1 MDRKKAIGLF
11 SGGLDS
17 WLAVLLIKRQDFD
30 TYALH
35 FVSPYFGYSEEKLK
49 QIEKRLNNKGINL
62 LVHKFGQDYI
72 EDVIKRPKHG
82 TGSAVNACVDCH
94 RYMLQMAK
102 KKMEELSA
110 EFVFSGEVLAQRP
123 MSQRKEALNMVEK
136 ESGLRGYLVRPLSAK
151 LLKPTI
157 PEENGILNREM
168 LMDISGR
175 GRKRQVELARELG
188 LTEYPQP
195 AGGCKFTDPNITKRF
210 NMMMGIN
217 KNLTWT
223 ELELLKF
230 GRHFYLGDNFY
241 FVTARDETEVNK
253 LYTYSKLGVIVEP
266 KEMPGST
273 GLLINYKDQAS
284 ENINNNSNIDEKL
297 KMAGQIIA
305 RYTKGCQDG
314 TEVEMIYVKDGK
326 TIVELNVSSVN
337 EIELK
342 EFFL

>member
-1 MDRKKAIGLF
+1 MSKKKAIGLF

-17 WLAVLLIKRQDFD
+17 WLSVLLIKRQDFD

-49 QIEKRLNNKGINL
+49 QIEKRLNDKGINL
-62 LVHKFGQDYI
+62 LVHKFDQDYI

-82 TGSAVNACVDCH
+82 TGSAVNACLDCH
-94 RYMLQMAK
+94 RCMLQMAK
-102 KKMEELSA
+102 KKMEELGA

-157 PEENGILNREM
+157 PEENGILSRDL

-175 GRKRQVELARELG
+175 GRKRQMELARELG

-195 AGGCKFTDPNITKRF
+195 AGGCKFTDPNLIKRF
-210 NMMMGIN
+210 GVMTSIN
-217 KNLTWT
+217 ENLTWT

-230 GRHFYLGDNFY
+230 GRHFYLEDNFY
-241 FVTARDETEVNK
+241 LITARDEGEVNK
-253 LYTYSKLGVIVEP
+253 LYTYSKLGIIVEP
-266 KEMPGST
+266 KEIPGST
-273 GLLINYKDQAS
+273 GLLINYNDQTA
-284 ENINNNSNIDEKL
+284 ENSVNNAKLDEKL
-297 KMAGQIIA
+297 KMVGQIIA
-305 RYTKGCQDG
+305 RYTKDCQDG
-314 TEVEMIYVKDGK
+314 RDVEMIYIKDSK
-326 TIVELNVSSVN
+326 TILELKASSVN
-337 EIELK
+337 EMELK
-342 EFFL
+342 ERLL